1 MAGRYRKLLR
11 AFKREA
17 VQFLVAKNLVISH
30 LPLEA
35 LPQPIKLQMRPQDR
49 GHLTFSGLPFPNK
62 NLMLKVSIKLD
73 YTIRGKCHQ

>member
-35 LPQPIKLQMRPQDR
+35 LPQPIKLQMRPQDGTWSLDILR
-49 GHLTFSGLPFPNK
+49 FA
-62 NLMLKVSIKLD
+62 VSQPKPD
-73 YTIRGKCHQ
+73 A